1 MVYKT
6 MQALI
11 TDVEKAIYQSAGP
24 SVQLYSQDI
33 IMQHL
38 QDAFDHIFTK
48 RWWPQFR
55 VRETLTLDGTTGYP
69 TTPLVH
75 IKLYEDIRYVY
86 PDIGSRPL
94 SKLPLATNVLSN
106 GFNNGTTARW
116 IEGDATNIFRVYPA
130 GATGQVSV
138 VGRERPDPFIITDP
152 VPIDPTL
159 MKHFAAWS
167 YFTDD
172 GSNPGSAEK
181 HRGLF
186 ETRLAQ
192 FEDDSF
198 NEPVML
204 DPSSTRVP
212 TEWNESPY

>member
-1 MVYKT
+1 MYKT

-24 SVQLYSQDI
+24 AVQLYSQDI

-55 VRETLTLDGTTGYP
+55 AREVLTLDGVTGYP
-69 TTPLVH
+69 TTPLVN

-94 SKLPLATNVLSN
+94 SKLPLAINTLSN
-106 GFNNGTTARW
+106 SFNNGTTARW
-116 IEGDATNIFRVYPA
+116 IEGDVNNVFRVWPS
-130 GATGQVSV
+130 TSVGQISV
-138 VGRERPDPFIITDP
+138 VGRSRPDPFIITDT
-152 VPIDPTL
+152 VPLDATML
-159 MKHFAAWS
+159 RHFAAWS

-172 GSNPGSAEK
+172 AANPSSADK

-204 DPSSTRVP
+204 DPCATRIP

>member
-1 MVYKT
+1 MYKT

-11 TDVEKAIYQSAGP
+11 TEVEKALYQSAGP

-38 QDAFDHIFTK
+38 QDGFDHIFTK

-55 VRETLTLDGTTGYP
+55 ARETLTLNGTTGYP
-69 TTPLVH
+69 TTPLVF
-75 IKLYEDIRYVY
+75 IKYYEDIRYVY
-86 PDIGSRPL
+86 PAVGSRPL
-94 SKLPLATNVLSN
+94 SKLPLAINTLSDQ
-106 GFNNGTTARW
+106 FNNGNVPRW
-116 IEGDATNIFRVYPA
+116 IEGDVTNIFRVWPT
-130 GATGQVSV
+130 GSTGQVSV
-138 VGRERPDPFIITDP
+138 VGRARPNPYVITDT
-152 VPIDPTL
+152 VPMDSTL
-159 MKHFAAWS
+159 MKHFAAWA

-172 GSNPGSAEK
+172 SSNPDAAEK

-186 ETRLAQ
+186 ETRLQQ

-198 NEPVML
+198 NEPIML
-204 DPSSTRVP
+204 DANSVRIP